1 MRKLAGLLLLSF
13 ASAQSPGGATAP
25 QREGPVV
32 PAELQEVWDKYEQ
45 LIADYPDEPLLHYN
59 FGNLA
64 YGNGDYAKAL
74 IEYKTALNS
83 GNRLAQSRVYY
94 NLGNSLYRAGQPDQA
109 RDFFRQALQLNPAD
123 ADARTNYELASRQA
137 AEQQQQQKDTPASD
151 PDAEDEQQESSEE
164 GERREGDQG
173 EGDHDQQEQSDQ
185 SREQD
190 ERQDAGQQSQSQ
202 QAQPDPVKKEEAE
215 AILNALKA
223 NEDNLLKR
231 QYKTANAVKLEKDW

>member
-1 MRKLAGLLLLSF
+1 MRKLAALLLLSF
-13 ASAQSPGGATAP
+13 ASAQMPEGATAHQP
-25 QREGPVV
+25 DGPAV

-45 LIADYPDEPLLHYN
+45 LIVDYPDEPLLHYN

-64 YGNGDYAKAL
+64 YGTGDYARAL
-74 IEYKTALNS
+74 KEYKTALNS
-83 GNRLAQSRVYY
+83 GDRLAQSRVYY
-94 NLGNSLYRAGQPDQA
+94 NLGNSLYRAGQLDQA
-109 RDFFRQALQLNPAD
+109 RDFFRQALRLNPAD
-123 ADARTNYELASRQA
+123 ADARTNYELASMQA
-137 AEQQQQQKDTPASD
+137 AEQQQQKDTPASD
-151 PDAEDEQQESSEE
+151 PDAEDEQQESSED

-173 EGDHDQQEQSDQ
+173 EGDRDQQEQSDQ
-185 SREQD
+185 SGEQD
-190 ERQDAGQQSQSQ
+190 EQQGAGEQPKGR

>member
-25 QREGPVV
+25 LREGPVV

-94 NLGNSLYRAGQPDQA
+94 NLGNSLYRAGQLDQA

-123 ADARTNYELASRQA
+123 SDARTNYELASRQA
-137 AEQQQQQKDTPASD
+137 AEQQQQKDTPASD